1 MNNKTVSSRTPTK
14 YQFLSKGLGSAGLII
29 DEQTQFVN
37 RFSGWVATFLF
48 SLIPIFGML
57 AIFLG
62 LLALI
67 ISSIGIGIAIK
78 HKHPKSQLITAL
90 IITCLGIM
98 LSLMQFSA
106 FG

>member
-1 MNNKTVSSRTPTK
+1 MNNKTVSSSTPTK
-14 YQFLSKGLGSAGLII
+14 YQFLSKGLGSARLII
-29 DEQTQFVN
+29 GILTL
-37 RFSGWVATFLF
+37 LF

-90 IITCLGIM
+90 IITCLGIL